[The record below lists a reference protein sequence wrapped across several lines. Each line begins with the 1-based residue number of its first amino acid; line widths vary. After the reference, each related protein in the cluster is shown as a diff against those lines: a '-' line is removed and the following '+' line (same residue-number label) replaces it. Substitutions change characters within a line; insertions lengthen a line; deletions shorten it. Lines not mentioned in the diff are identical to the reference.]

1 MITTTPLRTPA
12 SAPRH
17 DTVLVFCTQP
27 FCRVSTLGLSGS
39 RLKQV
44 VA

>member
-12 SAPRH
+12 SVPH
-17 DTVLVFCTQP
+17 HETVLVFCTQP
-27 FCRVSTLGLSGS
+27 LFCVSTLGLSGS

-44 VA
+44 FA